1 MWRKV
6 LERTSSDPDPARLN
20 RVYEYWG
27 VKEMARKG
35 KERRAR

>member
-6 LERTSSDPDPARLN
+6 LERTSSDPDPARLK
-20 RVYEYWG
+20 RAREYWG

-35 KERRAR
+35 KGRKGR